1 MTRVVWAL
9 IPDFEDDNN
18 EQDVDEVEVG
28 ALPVLYLKDI
38 YWRVFPIV
46 GDSVYSV
53 SAAREV
59 RHFCFRLKS
68 LICLS

>member
-28 ALPVLYLKDI
+28 ALPILYLKDI
-38 YWRVFPIV
+38 
-46 GDSVYSV
+46 
-53 SAAREV
+53 
-59 RHFCFRLKS
+59 H
-68 LICLS
+68 